1 MKELA
6 LYIHIPFCKQKC
18 FYCDFNSYSG
28 KDDLM
33 NDYIKALCKEIEC
46 NNDKVFKTIFIGGG
60 TPTYLSEDNLIALLK
75 TINKLKT
82 SEELEFSIEG
92 NPGTFTKQKLK
103 ILKDMG
109 VNRLSIGVQ
118 AWQDFLLKNLGRIH
132 TIQEFITGYK
142 LARQIGFTNINVDLM
157 FGLPE
162 QTLNHW
168 KETLT
173 NIIKLNPEHVSCYSL
188 IIEEGTPFFNKYKKG
203 KLILPDEET
212 ERSMYHI
219 ALEIL
224 ESKGYNQYEISNFS
238 LPNCECKHNLVYWE
252 LGEYIGCGVSAHSYV
267 DGYRLENINS
277 INEYIRRINNKLN
290 PVFSAHKN
298 SKNDDIEEFLFMGLR
313 KIKGINKEEFKIR
326 FSKGIDEIYGDVIR
340 KFKYN
345 DLLIED
351 CNSLRLS
358 PKGVEISNYILSE
371 FILDRY
377 NE

>member
-18 FYCDFNSYSG
+18 FYCDFKSYSG
-28 KDDLM
+28 KDELM
-33 NDYIKALCKEIEC
+33 NDYIEALCKEIER

-75 TINKLKT
+75 TINALKT
-82 SEELEFSIEG
+82 SEELEFTIEG
-92 NPGTFTKQKLK
+92 NPGTFTKRKLK

-132 TIQEFITGYK
+132 TIQEFITGYE
-142 LARQIGFTNINVDLM
+142 LARQMGFTNINVDLM

-168 KETLT
+168 EETLT
-173 NIIKLNPEHVSCYSL
+173 NIVKLNPEHVSCYSL
-188 IIEEGTPFFNKYKKG
+188 IIEEGTPFFNKYEEG
-203 KLILPDEET
+203 KLTLPDEDT

-224 ESKGYNQYEISNFS
+224 ESRGYNQYEISNFS
-238 LPNCECKHNLVYWE
+238 LPNCECKHNLAYWE

-267 DGYRLENINS
+267 DGYRVENIHS
-277 INEYIRRINNKLN
+277 IKEYIRRMNNKLS

-298 SKNDDIEEFLFMGLR
+298 SKNDDIEEFMFMGLR
-313 KIKGINKEEFKIR
+313 KIKGISKEEFKIR
-326 FSKGIDEIYGDVIR
+326 FSTGIYEIYRDVIR
-340 KFKYN
+340 KFKYSG
-345 DLLIED
+345 LLIED
-351 CNSLRLS
+351 DSSLRLS

-371 FILDRY
+371 FILDR
-377 NE
+377 